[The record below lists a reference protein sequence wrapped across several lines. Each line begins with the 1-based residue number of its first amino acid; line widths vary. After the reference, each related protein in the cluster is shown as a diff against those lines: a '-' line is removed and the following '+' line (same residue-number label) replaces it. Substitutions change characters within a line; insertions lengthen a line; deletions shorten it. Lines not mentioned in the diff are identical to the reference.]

1 MIKRFLCFLML
12 LMMVTGCNKYSEKGI
27 IKELNKK
34 LDNISSYK
42 LEGDLEIT
50 NNDDVYNYEIVTSF
64 KKDNNYRVE
73 LTNKANSH
81 TQVILKNASGVYI
94 LTPSLNKSFKFQS
107 DWPYDNSQIYLLG
120 ALIND
125 INNDEKREFKK
136 EDNGYSFI
144 TKVNYPNNKNL
155 SKQKIEL
162 NNNLK
167 IKKVTVYDKNN
178 VICMQMNFN
187 KIDFTPNFKKNY
199 FDLNT
204 IMDEK
209 DNNVVEKETGNFDE
223 AIYPLFLPSG
233 TKLVDEEKIKVD
245 SGERVIMTFDGE
257 KPFLL
262 VEENA
267 TTMEEFT
274 IIPTYGEPYRLMDTL
289 GVMTDNSLSWESNG
303 IEYYLVSDVLNQD
316 ELIEIAQS
324 IYSLPTMK

>member
-1 MIKRFLCFLML
+1 ML
-12 LMMVTGCNKYSEKGI
+12 LVVMMVTGCSKYSEKSI
-27 IKELNKK
+27 VKDINKK
-34 LDNISSYK
+34 FDKSSAYK

-50 NNDDVYNYEIVTSF
+50 NNDDVYNYEISASF
-64 KKDNNYRVE
+64 KKDNFYRIE

-81 TQVILKNASGVYI
+81 TQVILKNTSGVYI

-107 DWPYDNSQIYLLG
+107 DWPYSNSQIYLLN

-125 INNDEKREFKK
+125 INKDEDRKFTK
-136 EDNGYSFI
+136 EEDGYSFI

-162 NNNLK
+162 NDNLK
-167 IKKVTVYDKNN
+167 IKKVTVYDKNG
-178 VICMQMNFN
+178 VICMKMNFN
-187 KIDFTPNFKKNY
+187 KIDYTPNFKKDY

-209 DNNVVEKETGNFDE
+209 ENNVVEKETGNFEE

-245 SGERVIMTFDGE
+245 NGDRVIMTFDGE

-262 VEENA
+262 VEESA
-267 TTMEEFT
+267 MTMDEFT
-274 IIPTYGEPYRLMDTL
+274 IIPTYGEPYRLMDSL

-303 IEYYLVSDVLNQD
+303 IEYYLVSDVLNQE